1 MGDNNANGAGDV
13 FPILGI
19 DHLEFWV
26 GNAAQSSYYFRKAW
40 GFSEAAYAGLETGV
54 TDRTSRLLVQGE
66 CRFLLT
72 GALGPDSPI
81 AAHVRAHGDGV
92 KDIAL
97 RVPDA
102 EDAWRYATAHGATSV
117 MEPTV
122 TEDEHGKVV
131 RAAIATYGETIH
143 SLIQRTDYAGV
154 FLPGFRPVEES
165 VDRSVGIVAVDHVVG
180 NVELGKMNAW
190 ASYYADVMGFT
201 NLVHFRDDQISTEYT
216 ALMSKVMQDGV
227 GRVKFPLNEPAKG
240 KKKSQIDEYLEF
252 YRGPGVQH
260 MALRTDD
267 ILKTVGELRAR
278 GVQFLRV
285 PDAYYEEVRERF
297 SDLHDEV
304 DVEALRDQAI
314 LADRDE
320 EGYLLQIFT
329 KPVVDRPTVF
339 FEIIQRHGSRG
350 FGLGNFKALFEA
362 IEREQAARG
371 TL

>member
-1 MGDNNANGAGDV
+1 MNDNGDV

-26 GNAAQSSYYFRKAW
+26 GNAAQAAYYFRRAW
-40 GFSEAAYAGLETGV
+40 GFNEAAYAGLETGI

-81 AAHVRAHGDGV
+81 AEHVRAHGDGV

-102 EDAWRYATAHGATSV
+102 EDAWRYATTHGATSV
-117 MEPTV
+117 MEPMV
-122 TEDEHGKVV
+122 SEDEQGKVV
-131 RAAIATYGETIH
+131 RAAIATYGDTIH

-154 FLPGFRPVEES
+154 FLPGYRVVDEPA
-165 VDRSVGIVAVDHVVG
+165 DRSVGIVAVDHVVG
-180 NVELGKMNAW
+180 NVELGKMNTW
-190 ASYYADVMGFT
+190 ASYYADVMGFK

-240 KKKSQIDEYLEF
+240 KKKSQIDEYLDF

-267 ILKTVGELRAR
+267 IMKTVSELRAR

-285 PDAYYEEVRERF
+285 PDAYYEEVRARF
-297 SDLHDEV
+297 SDLKDEV
-304 DVEALRDQAI
+304 NVEQLHEHAI

-362 IEREQAARG
+362 IEREQASRG